1 MAESSIVD
9 RSIHILIIESDPVVL
24 SGLITCLNRFSDL
37 HVARESETI
46 ASRIL
51 TDLSIQINQVNVILL
66 GLPLSTDI
74 TTQGSSLA
82 FCQQVKFRFPTV
94 PILLLAPLQDPDLS
108 RLFKLNIEGC
118 CLRGSSI
125 IDLVAGIRAVAAG
138 KINWNSEILTQV
150 EISVSNSSIGLRE
163 RLKLAS
169 LEQIETTL
177 ANLNASLNIPPD
189 RDRLSKLDRLIL
201 LGRKRE
207 LNTARW
213 LVNKLFPDPTK
224 IFSQLDSDKYDRSIP
239 QLVSSSLIEPVQLTS
254 QLQIIFERIAANLQ
268 SGLTNLTPVP
278 LEIDILCQDK
288 KRELFYLILKQF
300 EGMLNEL
307 RFSQVTI
314 DQLAAKQQT
323 IWTDLWASVLND
335 FFGRYHT
342 VSIGRD
348 HIEIIPIILQDIAI
362 VQTEIFAKI
371 PQSIELLNYL
381 LFEVPLTTNNT
392 APISGG
398 QASEDRACLLLE
410 NLIVQMANA
419 VMQPLLNRF
428 GNLESIKSGFYDYRL
443 LSSREIER
451 FRNDLSWRY
460 RIDRYI
466 GEPQAIFESQYRLF
480 IFTPYGIDRTSIYA
494 PRPQEL
500 AQLTGIPLIVTLAL
514 ETRDALSPRL
524 KSASMLM
531 GSSVVYLL
539 TEIIGRGIG
548 LIGRGVIKGIGNI
561 WQESNRK

>member
-37 HVARESETI
+37 HVAEASETI
-46 ASRIL
+46 IAQIF
-51 TDLSIQINQVNVILL
+51 TDSVIQIKPIDVILL
-66 GLPLSTDI
+66 GLQSSSDI
-74 TTQGSSLA
+74 NIQRSSLN
-82 FCQQVKFRFPTV
+82 FCQQVKFRFPTI

-108 RLFKLNIEGC
+108 ALFQLNIEGC

-125 IDLVAGIRAVAAG
+125 IDLVAGVRAVAAG
-138 KINWNSEILTQV
+138 QINWNSEILTQL
-150 EISVSNSSIGLRE
+150 EIAASNSSIGLRE
-163 RLKLAS
+163 RLRLAS
-169 LEQIETTL
+169 LQQIETTL
-177 ANLNASLNIPPD
+177 ANLNASLSIPPD

-201 LGRKRE
+201 LGRRRE

-213 LVNKLFPDPTK
+213 LVDRLFSDPARIFLKLDAD
-224 IFSQLDSDKYDRSIP
+224 QYHQSIP
-239 QLVSSSLIEPVQLTS
+239 QLVSSSLVEPVQLTS

-278 LEIDILCQDK
+278 LEIDILRQDK

-300 EGMLNEL
+300 EGMLDEL
-307 RFSQVTI
+307 RFSRVTSE
-314 DQLAAKQQT
+314 QLAAKQQT
-323 IWTDLWASVLND
+323 IWTDLWASVSAD

-342 VSIGRD
+342 LSIGRD
-348 HIEIIPIILQDIAI
+348 HIEIIPVILQDIAI
-362 VQTEIFAKI
+362 VQTEIIAKI

-392 APISGG
+392 VPILGS

-524 KSASMLM
+524 KSASILM